1 MRRNHDHANHLR
13 PAGVSGES
21 QTVDLPEDVALALY
35 DGLTNSRAATG
46 PKAEDFDGLLAS
58 TSLLSRLIAHL
69 TLSRERHIAAA
80 DATSP
85 HANRRAIGI
94 AAGMQPSQLGVVL
107 ERNGRPR
114 SRRA

>member
-1 MRRNHDHANHLR
+1 MTTRITFDLPGA
-13 PAGVSGES
+13 SGGS
-21 QTVDLPEDVALALY
+21 QTVDLPDDIALALY
-35 DGLTNSRAATG
+35 DGLTNSRAVID
-46 PKAEDFDGLLAS
+46 PKAEDFDELIAS
-58 TSLLSRLIAHL
+58 TSLLSRLITHL

-85 HANRRAIGI
+85 NANRRAIGI
-94 AAGMQPSQLGVVL
+94 AAAMQPSQLGVVL

>member
-1 MRRNHDHANHLR
+1 MATRITFDLPGA
-13 PAGVSGES
+13 SGES
-21 QTVDLPEDVALALY
+21 TTVVVPDDVAFALY
-35 DGLTNSRAATG
+35 DGLTNSRAVTD
-46 PKAEDFDGLLAS
+46 PKAEDFDELLAS
-58 TSLLSRLIAHL
+58 TSLLSRLITHL

-85 HANRRAIGI
+85 NANRRAIGI
-94 AAGMQPSQLGVVL
+94 AAAMQPSQLGVVL

>member
-1 MRRNHDHANHLR
+1 MTTLITFEL
-13 PAGVSGES
+13 PGSSGGS
-21 QTVDLPEDVALALY
+21 RTVTLPEDVALALY
-35 DGLTNSRAATG
+35 DGLTNSG
-46 PKAEDFDGLLAS
+46 KVIDPKAEGFDELIVS

-69 TLSRERHIAAA
+69 TLSRERHVAAA

-94 AAGMQPSQLGVVL
+94 AAAMQPSQLGVVL

-114 SRRA
+114 NRKA

>member
-1 MRRNHDHANHLR
+1 MTTRITFDVPGA
-13 PAGVSGES
+13 SGES
-21 QTVDLPEDVALALY
+21 HTVAVPDGVAIALY
-35 DGLTNSRAATG
+35 GGLKDSPVVIDPAD
-46 PKAEDFDGLLAS
+46 EDFDELLAS
-58 TSLLSRLIAHL
+58 TSLLSRLITHL

-94 AAGMQPSQLGVVL
+94 AAAMQPSQLGVVL

-114 SRRA
+114 NRKA

>member
-1 MRRNHDHANHLR
+1 MTTRITFDLPGA
-13 PAGVSGES
+13 SGGS
-21 QTVDLPEDVALALY
+21 QTVNLPDDIALALY
-35 DGLTNSRAATG
+35 DGLTNSPDVTG
-46 PKAEDFDGLLAS
+46 PKAEDFDELITS
-58 TSLLSRLIAHL
+58 TSLLSRLITHL

-85 HANRRAIGI
+85 NANRRAIGI

>member
-1 MRRNHDHANHLR
+1 MTMRITFDL
-13 PAGVSGES
+13 PAASGGP
-21 QTVDLPEDVALALY
+21 QIVDLPDDIALAVY
-35 DGLTNSRAATG
+35 DGLTNSPNITD
-46 PKAEDFDGLLAS
+46 PKAEDFDELLAS
-58 TSLLSRLIAHL
+58 TSLLSRLITHL

-94 AAGMQPSQLGVVL
+94 AAAMQPSQLGVVL

-114 SRRA
+114 NRKA